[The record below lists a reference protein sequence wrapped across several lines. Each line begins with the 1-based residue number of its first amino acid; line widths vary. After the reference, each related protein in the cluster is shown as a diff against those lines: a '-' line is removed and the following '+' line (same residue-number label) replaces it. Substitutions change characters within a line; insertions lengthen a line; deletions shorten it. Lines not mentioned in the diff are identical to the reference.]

1 MQILMK
7 MKILSN
13 IHLNKYSA
21 EKFDSIIPDST
32 STSVRVTTELHEKHA
47 HAYRVIAVFA
57 FEPVDTILLLL
68 VISTLQ
74 FGLASPNTSS
84 VRYGNHRT

>member
-1 MQILMK
+1 MN
-7 MKILSN
+7 S
-13 IHLNKYSA
+13 SA
-21 EKFDSIIPDST
+21 RPT
-32 STSVRVTTELHEKHA
+32 RVLPRHQSGTKELHEKHA

-84 VRYGNHRT
+84 VRYGNRRT